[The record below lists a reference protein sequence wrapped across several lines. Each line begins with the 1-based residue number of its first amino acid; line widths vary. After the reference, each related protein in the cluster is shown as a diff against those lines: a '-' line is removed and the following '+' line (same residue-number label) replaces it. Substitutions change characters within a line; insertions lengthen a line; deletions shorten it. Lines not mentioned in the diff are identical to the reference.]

1 MSTTTIP
8 TIRHQI
14 TINAPVERAFA
25 VFTDGFHTWWPQ
37 SFHIGATQMER
48 AVIEPRVGGRWY
60 ERGVDGSECEW
71 GSVLAWDPP
80 TRLVLTWQIN
90 GAWEYDPDPR
100 HASEIEVQFRADG
113 SDRTVMA
120 FEHRHLDRLAHADA
134 LASAVGG
141 EQGWH
146 RVLAAFSAATA

>member
-1 MSTTTIP
+1 MSVATIP
-8 TIRHQI
+8 AIRRQI

-25 VFTDGFHTWWPQ
+25 AFTAEFHTWWPP
-37 SFHIGATQMER
+37 SFHIGATEMER

-90 GAWEYDPDPR
+90 GAWEYDPEPA
-100 HASEIEVQFRADG
+100 HASEIEVLFRADG
-113 SDRTVMA
+113 SDRTVVA

-134 LASAVGG
+134 LAAAVGG

-146 RVLAAFSAATA
+146 GVLAAFSAAA